1 MIIAW
6 KFLKYISSHCCSLEQ
21 GLFLYLY
28 QYFVLYFVFVSIFC
42 WGIWLLFARAS
53 WGPAAGRGQAP
64 VEREPPTRTE
74 QNPPTRHLLSLD
86 KPARLTI
93 VPVCQMRYKNTNSG
107 TPPQGSSFLQH
118 FENPQRWRWY
128 ERGKNICSSKH
139 KKIYS
144 WVTREHPVYKP
155 GFFLQICFKEYL
167 LSKILFAANH
177 CIKCLLDLPWSV
189 GLPPVCRLV
198 KISDEK

>member
-28 QYFVLYFVFVSIFC
+28 LYQYFVLYFVFCIC
-42 WGIWLLFARAS
+42 INILLGNLTVVRSSELGTSCRSRTSPS
-53 WGPAAGRGQAP
+53 W
-64 VEREPPTRTE
+64 ERTPHKNRTE
-74 QNPPTRHLLSLD
+74 PPTRHLLSLD

-93 VPVCQMRYKNTNSG
+93 VPACQMRYKNTNSG
-107 TPPQGSSFLQH
+107 TLPQGASFLQL

-139 KKIYS
+139 KKN
-144 WVTREHPVYKP
+144 VYLGNKC
-155 GFFLQICFKEYL
+155 LQTWF
-167 LSKILFAANH
+167 LFAS
-177 CIKCLLDLPWSV
+177 LFQ
-189 GLPPVCRLV
+189 R
-198 KISDEK
+198 ISAVENTLCCEPLH